1 MSHRLRDLYFNG
13 NLGVNLKQ
21 FDARLKDLNFD
32 DMDDVDAL
40 KVTLYYFADRVLNG
54 RKDERKPNSLL
65 LNDVDDL
72 EYLRGLPWGRSS

>member
-1 MSHRLRDLYFNG
+1 MSHRLRDLYFDG

-40 KVTLYYFADRVLNG
+40 KVTLYNFADRVFNG

-72 EYLRGLPWGRSS
+72 EYLRSLPWGRSS

>member
-1 MSHRLRDLYFNG
+1 MSHRLRDLYFDG
-13 NLGVNLKQ
+13 NLEVNLKQ

-72 EYLRGLPWGRSS
+72 EYLRSLPWGRSS

>member
-72 EYLRGLPWGRSS
+72 EYLRSLPWGRSS

>member
-1 MSHRLRDLYFNG
+1 MSHRLRDLYFDG
-13 NLGVNLKQ
+13 NLEVNLKQ

-65 LNDVDDL
+65 LNDFDDL
-72 EYLRGLPWGRSS
+72 EYLRSLPWGRSS

>member
-13 NLGVNLKQ
+13 NLEVNLKQ

-72 EYLRGLPWGRSS
+72 EYLRSLPWGRSS